1 MNQIEFIKSSIKEIN
16 PILEECLQSLT
27 GGVVDDFKEINPILE
42 EYLQSLTG
50 VVDDFWEEHILMADI
65 YFIKKE
71 EKVVGCFS
79 IHNKDKITMFY
90 IQHEYIHMA
99 QDIFKK
105 ILSDFCVQTAF
116 VATCDLLFLN
126 LCLDFHK
133 KVELQAYFFDG
144 TRIMAVREP
153 EYGRELLS
161 EIKPEEIDEINR
173 RTDDFFS
180 FASQENY
187 YKIGYKIFRLAENGI
202 DLGYGIYGPGRLIP
216 RYFYCGMVTIPEH
229 REKGI
234 GRSIQIHM
242 ADMIRENGGVPVSGC
257 WYYNTLS
264 KKTIESAGRYNS
276 VRLLNVFFV
285 ERLEK

>member
-16 PILEECLQSLT
+16 PIM
-27 GGVVDDFKEINPILE
+27 E

-65 YFIKKE
+65 YLIQKE
-71 EKVVGCFS
+71 EKAVGCFA
-79 IHNKDKITMFY
+79 IHKKDKITMFY
-90 IQHEYIHMA
+90 IRHEYIHMA

-144 TRIMAVREP
+144 TRVMAVREP

-161 EIKPEEIDEINR
+161 EIKPEEIVEINR
-173 RTDDFFS
+173 RTDNFFS

-187 YKIGYKIFRLAENGI
+187 YKNGYKIFRLAENGI
-202 DLGYGIYGPGRLIP
+202 DLGYGIYVPGRLIP
-216 RYFYCGMVTIPEH
+216 RYFACGMVTIAEY
-229 REKGI
+229 REKGV

-242 ADMIRENGGVPVSGC
+242 ADMIRKNGGVPVSGC

-276 VRLLNVFFV
+276 VRLLNVFFTEQNGGV
-285 ERLEK
+285 